1 MQTGKHRQSL
11 KRRNRNSIKTY
22 NYFAGMKRSAI
33 VFLFLLFL
41 CFSCNVQ
48 KEKSIDPVTL
58 AVNFQLIN
66 NAKPL
71 IKSGDII
78 FRNGTDEVSQAARS
92 MNRKDTSYSHCGVL
106 FIENDSVVVYHALGG
121 SYNPGQKLLREP
133 IDSFCNPKDNNAFGI
148 YRYSLS
154 GDQLLLMQQTVLNYY
169 KQGLKFDMYFNYFSD
184 DKMYC
189 SEFVFKSLNKSYGG
203 ALSGYI
209 RLDTIPFGVTTDDIF
224 LHPQCKMIRK
234 ESFKL

>member
-1 MQTGKHRQSL
+1 M
-11 KRRNRNSIKTY
+11 NSIKR
-22 NYFAGMKRSAI
+22 RSYGC
-33 VFLFLLFL
+33 LLL
-41 CFSCNVQ
+41 SLLSCHMYK
-48 KEKSIDPVTL
+48 KEQPVPLPPEYL
-58 AVNFQLIN
+58 ARSFEQIRHV
-66 NAKPL
+66 KPV
-71 IKSGDII
+71 IESGDII
-78 FRNGTDEVSQAARS
+78 FRNGNDEVSQAARS

-106 FIENDSVVVYHALGG
+106 FIENDTVFVYHALGG
-121 SYNPGQKLLREP
+121 SYNPDQKLLREP

-224 LHPQCKMIRK
+224 LHPQCKMIKK